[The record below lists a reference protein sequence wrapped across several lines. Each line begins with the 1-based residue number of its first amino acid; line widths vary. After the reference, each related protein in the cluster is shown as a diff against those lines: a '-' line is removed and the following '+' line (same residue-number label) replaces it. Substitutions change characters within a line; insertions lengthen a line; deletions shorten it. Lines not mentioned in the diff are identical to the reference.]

1 MALIFLL
8 LLAWFVGG
16 YYHAQRRMRKGL
28 QPLAY
33 HRVRLVLLLSLDVQ
47 RTELSQW
54 LLPRSQR
61 ARFEPHLSEPQNL
74 FSFYQAHGGYGNNYG
89 MHAVPPPGE
98 QIPFAG
104 I

>member
-1 MALIFLL
+1 ML
-8 LLAWFVGG
+8 LLAWFIGG

-28 QPLAY
+28 APLAY
-33 HRVRLVLLLSLDVQ
+33 HRVRSVSLLPLDVHHPDPI
-47 RTELSQW
+47 QW

-61 ARFEPHLSEPQNL
+61 ARFEPNFSEPHNE

-98 QIPFAG
+98 RIPSSVTP
-104 I
+104 